1 MPPGVRFGPLRRL
14 RRGSDYRRV
23 LRGGRRLGGAL
34 FVMVAS
40 ATESGG
46 TRLGISV
53 SRRLGKAWIRNRAK
67 RLLRESF
74 RRIPLEGG
82 SDFDVVLIPK
92 PEIVGRSQAEVD
104 REYRDRI
111 RQLLSRS
118 ASGARRPGSH
128 PAR

>member
-1 MPPGVRFGPLRRL
+1 
-14 RRGSDYRRV
+14 
-23 LRGGRRLGGAL
+23 
-34 FVMVAS
+34 MVAS